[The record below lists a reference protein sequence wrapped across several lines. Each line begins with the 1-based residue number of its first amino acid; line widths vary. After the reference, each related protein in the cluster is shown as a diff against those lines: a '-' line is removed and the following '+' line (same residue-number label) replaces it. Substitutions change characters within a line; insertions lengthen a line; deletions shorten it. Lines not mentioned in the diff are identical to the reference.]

1 MLIEIIKINPV
12 LIKLIEA
19 LIQLIEG
26 PPDLNISQTNK
37 QTANNELLAWKLSHV
52 VFCNLS

>member
-37 QTANNELLAWKLSHV
+37 QTANNELLGWKLSHV